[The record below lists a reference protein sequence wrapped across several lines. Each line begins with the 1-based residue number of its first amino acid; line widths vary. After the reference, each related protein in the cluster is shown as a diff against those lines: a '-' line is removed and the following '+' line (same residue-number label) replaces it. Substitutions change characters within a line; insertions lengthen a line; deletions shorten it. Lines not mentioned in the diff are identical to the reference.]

1 MTSKPAF
8 KPYNQKQKILFPD
21 CLDDYLPADHKAR
34 VISNIVDKLDI
45 SDIMSSYNKLGSS
58 SYDPRMM
65 IKVLLFSY
73 SEKIFSG
80 RNIARALERDVVYMW
95 LSGKQTPDF
104 RTINNFRSIRLKN
117 FDKFF
122 SSLLMQLEELS
133 LIDLKS
139 YFLDGTIM
147 EANAGKFTYVW
158 SKNSKRYKEG
168 VEKKVRELFGR
179 IEELE
184 KQEDKI
190 YEGKDLP
197 KTDKEI
203 SSEKIQEISDKLQEF
218 IDSSND
224 DDDSGSGGAKD
235 SRKELKKIKKK
246 LDENQ
251 QKLYKYEK
259 QLETANGRSS
269 YSKTDTDATFV
280 RMKEDHFKNSHLKPG
295 YNLQFGTENQ
305 FIVGYSL
312 HQSPSDKS
320 LLKPHMEKLEKTL
333 WKQPEE
339 LIADAGYGSAEN
351 YDYLSKKG
359 IEGYV
364 KYPTYQKEK
373 TKKFKEDRFHKENLD
388 YDKRKDEYICPAGKR
403 LQHVD
408 TKKQITTSGYEK
420 TVKIYESEDCNGCE
434 LRSLCH
440 KGKRNRRIGIVEKLK
455 YHKRKARDMLDSQR
469 GVELRKR
476 RGIEVESVFGQIK
489 QNFKFRRFNLRGLE
503 KCEIEVGLLAAAHNL
518 NKMVAKIAI

>member
-8 KPYNQKQKILFPD
+8 KPYNQKQKILFPE
-21 CLDDYLPADHKAR
+21 CLDDYVPEDHKAR

-45 SDIMSSYNKLGSS
+45 SEIMSSYDNLGSS

-65 IKVLLFSY
+65 IKVILFSY

-95 LSGKQTPDF
+95 LSGKQYPDF
-104 RTINNFRSIRLKN
+104 RTINNFRSKRLKN
-117 FDKFF
+117 FDKLF

-168 VEKKVRELFGR
+168 VEKKVKELFAR

-184 KQEDKI
+184 KQEDKL
-190 YEGKDLP
+190 YESKDLP
-197 KTDKEI
+197 KPDKEI
-203 SSEKIQEISDKLQEF
+203 SSDKIKEISDKLQEF
-218 IDSSND
+218 IDSND
-224 DDDSGSGGAKD
+224 DDDSDGGGAKQR
-235 SRKELKKIKKK
+235 SKELKKIKKK

-269 YSKTDTDATFV
+269 YSKTDPDATFV

-320 LLKPHMEKLEKTL
+320 LLKPHLEKLEKTL

-351 YDYLSKKG
+351 YDYLIEKG
-359 IEGYV
+359 ITGYV
-364 KYPTYQKEK
+364 KYPTYEKEK
-373 TKKFKEDRFHKENLD
+373 TKKFKENKFHTENLD
-388 YDKRKDEYICPAGKR
+388 YDSQKDEYICPVGKR
-403 LQHVD
+403 LQHID
-408 TKKQITTSGYEK
+408 TRQRITKSGYKK
-420 TVKIYESEDCNGCE
+420 TVKIYESEDCSGCE

-440 KGKRNRRIGIVEKLK
+440 KGKGNRLIGIVDKLK
-455 YHKRKARDMLDSQR
+455 EHKRKARDMLDSLR
-469 GVELRKR
+469 GEELRKR

-518 NKMVAKIAI
+518 NKMAAKIAS